1 MKTYNEFLIER
12 PGYCDTLKVRVYKTK
27 KTMKRDSEKI
37 CKVFK
42 YEIKSGDFDA
52 VWTDTPNAKC
62 KYTQGKA
69 SPLMFGV
76 MFFNEEKLTT
86 DIIAHECL
94 HSSFSHDYFVT
105 QYKGFYNGDDEERL
119 VCYFQWLLL
128 TILKTLKK
136 AGYKFK

>member
-1 MKTYNEFLIER
+1 MKSYKEFLIER
-12 PGYCDTLKVRVYKTK
+12 PGYSDTLKVRVYKTK
-27 KTMKRDSEKI
+27 KTMKRDNEKI
-37 CKVFK
+37 CKLFN
-42 YEIKSGDFDA
+42 YEFRSGDFDA

-62 KYTQGKA
+62 KYSQGKA
-69 SPLMFGV
+69 RPLMFGV
-76 MFFNEEKLTT
+76 MFFYEEKLRT

-94 HSSFSHDYFVT
+94 HAALSHDCFVT
-105 QYKGFYNGDDEERL
+105 QYIGHYYGDDEERL